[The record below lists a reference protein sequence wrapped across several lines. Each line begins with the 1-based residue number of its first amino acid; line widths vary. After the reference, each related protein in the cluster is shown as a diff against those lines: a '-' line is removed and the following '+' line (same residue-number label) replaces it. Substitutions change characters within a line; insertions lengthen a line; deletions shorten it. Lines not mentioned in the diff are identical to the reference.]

1 MFNSQFVKNL
11 VGGGNSLN
19 VNELHVHPYT
29 IAQQSRRARG
39 LTWIVFFISI
49 SFFSACMKEQTEASG
64 KQAASQQIGTI
75 ITTEERSETHDS
87 NIFHQLDSAEASD
100 LWRELYGD
108 SVPMPHW
115 I

>member
-1 MFNSQFVKNL
+1 MYKLRCSHNAIGV
-11 VGGGNSLN
+11 GNSL
-19 VNELHVHPYT
+19 VINELHRCLFYVLMAIQGGGKP
-29 IAQQSRRARG
+29 S
-39 LTWIVFFISI
+39 WIVFFVSI
-49 SFFSACMKEQTEASG
+49 SLFSACTKEQNEASG
-64 KQAASQQIGTI
+64 KQAARQQDQI
-75 ITTEERSETHDS
+75 ISNSEEWTETHDS